1 MLEQPDAYS
10 LASFASLHGISRSKV
25 YGEIRAGRLTARKI
39 GDRTI
44 ILAEGG
50 KAWRERLSKV
60 PATALARDER
70 QPTDSQHDADAW
82 LQ

>member
-10 LASFASLHGISRSKV
+10 LVNFASRHGISRSKV

-44 ILAEGG
+44 ILAEDG
-50 KAWRERLSKV
+50 KAWRENLPKA
-60 PATALARDER
+60 PANCPASARNEMPPR
-70 QPTDSQHDADAW
+70 ITSEQ
-82 LQ
+82 